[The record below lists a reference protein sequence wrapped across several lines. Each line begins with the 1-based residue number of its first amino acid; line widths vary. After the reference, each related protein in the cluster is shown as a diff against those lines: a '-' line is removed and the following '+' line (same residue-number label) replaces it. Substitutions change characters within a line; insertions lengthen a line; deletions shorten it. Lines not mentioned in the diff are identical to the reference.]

1 MKRHFRFFLRT
12 LLLIA
17 ASLVLSRLAVFFLT
31 RETIWVSFLL
41 MIPGPAVDLVLR
53 IRALRDPSHALWQGE
68 EAETQGLKTGF
79 WAVTIFE
86 GIVVALLV
94 VLCFLLSR

>member
-1 MKRHFRFFLRT
+1 MRT

-17 ASLVLSRLAVFFLT
+17 ISLVLSRLAVFLLT

-41 MIPGPAVDLVLR
+41 MIPGPAADLFLR
-53 IRALRDPSHALWQGE
+53 IRALRDPSLALWQGE
-68 EAETQGLKTGF
+68 ETEVQGLKAGF

-86 GIVVALLV
+86 GILLTLLL
-94 VLCFLLSR
+94 VLCFLLFR